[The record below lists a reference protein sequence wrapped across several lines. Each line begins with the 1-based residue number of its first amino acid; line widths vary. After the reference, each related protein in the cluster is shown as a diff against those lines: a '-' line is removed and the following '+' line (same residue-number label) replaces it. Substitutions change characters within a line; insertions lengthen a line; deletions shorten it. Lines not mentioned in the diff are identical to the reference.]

1 MFRILGSTFKV
12 CSVVIKSVLRN
23 LVDEPDNDIVGG
35 NITDNILLIITLL
48 MNSKFDPFA
57 VQVFLEDVESLSEKC
72 CSHSILHHQ
81 N

>member
-1 MFRILGSTFKV
+1 M

-57 VQVFLEDVESLSEKC
+57 VQVFLEDVESLSEKR